1 MRKIF
6 QCFSFLALIEAV
18 TPQRALVFVLARG
31 VEAESRFLA
40 SEKSVFIALKMFD
53 KANKG

>member
-1 MRKIF
+1 MVF
-6 QCFSFLALIEAV
+6 FFLALIEAV
-18 TPQRALVFVLARG
+18 TPQRAFVFVLARG
-31 VEAESRFLA
+31 VVAESRFLA